1 MLLRVLIVDDEPLA
15 RDELRFLLESSAEV
29 DICGEAGCGEDAI
42 NLARTV
48 EPDLIFLDIHLGDLD
63 GLTVAR
69 ELLSGGRRMLIV
81 FATAY
86 DRYAIEAFEINAVDY
101 ILKPFSRERVVRT
114 LERARQVLLEKTAAQ
129 CFKTGL
135 YDLMAGEWARCQDKD
150 KRLQRIPAYARHRL
164 HLLEPR
170 EVLFCCAEGGDVL
183 IVTGEGRFKAGWS
196 LHELQARLE
205 DQYFYRTHRS
215 FLVNLQKIHQIV
227 PWFKG
232 AYKLVMDGG
241 LEVPV
246 SRVFVRGLKEMLNI
260 QDCRCSGCKKE

>member
-15 RDELRFLLESSAEV
+15 RDELRFLLESIDSV
-29 DICGEAGCGEDAI
+29 DICGEAGSGEDAI
-42 NLARTV
+42 NLARAV
-48 EPDLIFLDIHLGDLD
+48 EPDLVFLDICLGGLD

-69 ELLSGGRRMLIV
+69 ELLAASRRMLIV

-114 LERARQVLLEKTAAQ
+114 LERARQVLLEKSAAQ
-129 CFKTGL
+129 WFKTGL
-135 YDLMAGEWARCQDKD
+135 HDLLAGEWASSRDKD
-150 KRLQRIPAYARHRL
+150 KKLLRIPAYARHRL

-170 EVLFCCAEGGDVL
+170 EILFCCAEGGDVL
-183 IVTGEGRFKAGWS
+183 IVTGEDRFKAGWP
-196 LHELQARLE
+196 LHELQDRLS

-215 FLVNLQKIHQIV
+215 FLVNLQKVHQLI

-232 AYKLVMDGG
+232 AYKLVMEGG

-246 SRVFVRGLKEMLNI
+246 SRVFVRGLKEILNI
-260 QDCRCSGCKKE
+260 QDCRCSSCKKE